1 MAESIAYDALLHG
14 IVESSEDAIIGESV
28 DGTIILWNPAAE
40 RIFGYTAAEAI
51 GQPMDLIVPPEKKEE
66 SQQAASLTRLGQRLD
81 HYETVRTAKD
91 GRRVEVSLS
100 ASPIQDA
107 TGTIA
112 GVSHIFREVGE
123 RKRLEREAFHLAA
136 LVQSSEDAIA
146 SKNLEGIVLSWNPA
160 AEQMFGYAASEIVG
174 RSIRVI
180 IPEDRL
186 AEEDEV
192 LRRIKSGGRIDH
204 FETMRRRKD
213 GTMIPI
219 SLTVSPIYDQAGRI
233 IGASKIARDL
243 TPLRTYATTLE
254 ETVKQSEA
262 TARGERVALA
272 RERDALRTAQEA
284 LHLKDEFLAT
294 LSHELRT
301 PLSAISGW
309 LQLMKMRPDQDR
321 MTRGLS
327 AIERNTNLLV
337 RLIDDLVDVSRIMSG
352 TLTLQVQS
360 IDLRKVVDAAVD
372 SVRPDIQAKRLHL
385 EIASPSN
392 IGWVEADPD
401 RMQQVV
407 WNLLSNAVK
416 FTPEEGRIT
425 VTIARVGSTIELTVA
440 DTGPGISQEF
450 LPRAFDRFSQQDGG
464 KNRQHGGMGLG
475 LAIVRHLTEMHGG
488 TVSVTSVEGE
498 GARFS
503 VCLPV
508 AKTGVTR
515 PGKTTFDRP
524 YAAALTGVHVLVIDD
539 HADARD
545 VACRMLE
552 DQGASVAM
560 ATSAAEGYDALT
572 TRPPADA
579 LICDIGMPDEDGL
592 TLIARIR
599 THADPAVATIPAVVV
614 TAYVREYDRLR
625 ALGAGFDAYLPKPF
639 SGIDL
644 VTIVRQ
650 LVDAR
655 LTRKNRARHL

>member
-1 MAESIAYDALLHG
+1 MSESIAHDALLHG
-14 IVESSEDAIIGESV
+14 IVESSEDAIIGESL
-28 DGTIILWNPAAE
+28 DGTIILWNPGAE
-40 RIFGYTAAEAI
+40 RTFGYAAGEAI
-51 GQPMDLIVPPEKKEE
+51 GQPIDLIVPPEQRAE
-66 SQQAASLTRLGQRLD
+66 SQQTASLTRGGQRLD
-81 HYETVRTAKD
+81 HAETVRTAKD

-107 TGTIA
+107 KGHIV
-112 GVSHIFREVGE
+112 GVSHIYREVGE
-123 RKRLEREAFHLAA
+123 RKRFEREAFHLAA
-136 LVQSSEDAIA
+136 LVQSSDDAIA

-160 AEQMFGYAASEIVG
+160 AERMFGYAASEIVG
-174 RSIRVI
+174 KSIRLI
-180 IPEDRL
+180 IPDDRH

-243 TPLRTYATTLE
+243 SALRAYATTLE
-254 ETVKQSEA
+254 ATVRDNA
-262 TARGERVALA
+262 ITARSEQAARA
-272 RERDALRTAQEA
+272 RERDALRTAEEA
-284 LHLKDEFLAT
+284 LRLKDDFLAT

-321 MTRGLS
+321 LTRGLS

-337 RLIDDLVDVSRIMSG
+337 RLIDDLVDVSRIVSG
-352 TLTLQVQS
+352 TLTLHVQS
-360 IDLRKVVDAAVD
+360 IDLHKVVEAALD
-372 SVRPDIQAKRLHL
+372 SVRPDIQTKGLLVETRG
-385 EIASPSN
+385 ASSL
-392 IGWVEADPD
+392 GWIDADPD

-416 FTPEEGRIT
+416 FTPDGGRIT
-425 VTIARVGSTIELTVA
+425 VTIERAGSIVELSVA
-440 DTGPGISQEF
+440 DTGPGISKEF
-450 LPRAFDRFSQQDGG
+450 LPRVFDRFSQADGG

-498 GARFS
+498 GARFT
-503 VCLPV
+503 VRLPV
-508 AKTGVTR
+508 AATSGAR
-515 PGKTTFDRP
+515 LGKTTFERP
-524 YAAALTGVHVLVIDD
+524 SAELSGIHVLVIDD
-539 HADARD
+539 HADARE

-552 DQGASVAM
+552 DRGASVAM

-572 TRPPADA
+572 RHRADV

-592 TLIARIR
+592 MLIARIR
-599 THADPAVATIPAVVV
+599 KDRDPAIATIPAVVV
-614 TAYVREYDRLR
+614 TAYVREYDRQR
-625 ALGAGFDAYLPKPF
+625 ALGAGFNAYLPKPF
-639 SGIDL
+639 SGLDL
-644 VTIVRQ
+644 IATVRQ
-650 LVDAR
+650 LADGG
-655 LTRKNRARHL
+655 LTGRDHRVPTT